1 MNSTFDKGP
10 VRRLDST
17 FAKDSSPAL
26 NSTFE
31 IAADIRQDLDRH
43 HNGTFNTKPTTSASL
58 LHQQHNATFDISN
71 NATFEVIRNHSQDN
85 DDRLSS
91 TSDSSVSHRLNDL
104 GDVQHLESTVIPL
117 TKVTV
122 VERQESPKG
131 QNETLH
137 IDPLADVKCESAA
150 DIRQDLDRHHN
161 GTFNTK
167 PTTSA
172 SLLHQQHNATF
183 DISNNA
189 TFEVIRN
196 HSQDNDDRLSSTS
209 DSSVSH
215 RLNDLGDVQHLA
227 RMQEESKFLFTIF

>member
-1 MNSTFDKGP
+1 MWCFEISGLNFGLNSTFNKGP

-31 IAADIRQDLDRH
+31 IAGQDLVDRH
-43 HNGTFNTKPTTSASL
+43 HNGTFNTKPTTS
-58 LHQQHNATFDISN
+58 
-71 NATFEVIRNHSQDN
+71 
-85 DDRLSS
+85 
-91 TSDSSVSHRLNDL
+91 
-104 GDVQHLESTVIPL
+104 
-117 TKVTV
+117 
-122 VERQESPKG
+122 
-131 QNETLH
+131 
-137 IDPLADVKCESAA
+137 
-150 DIRQDLDRHHN
+150 
-161 GTFNTK
+161 
-167 PTTSA
+167 SA

-227 RMQEESKFLFTIF
+227 RMQEESKFSNRIRNSSKFSRIYF